1 MRWSRKGIPTPLSTA
16 WGPTPAAAP
25 PWQRR
30 RPCAPAAIREK
41 ARRIAAHLLEAAEE
55 GIVWEERRFI
65 VQGVPGKS
73 VTFPQ
78 VAFAAYTNL
87 PPAMEP
93 GPEAVYYYG
102 PPNLTFPFGTYACV
116 KGLDR

>member
-1 MRWSRKGIPTPLSTA
+1 M
-16 WGPTPAAAP
+16 
-25 PWQRR
+25 
-30 RPCAPAAIREK
+30 
-41 ARRIAAHLLEAAEE
+41 
-55 GIVWEERRFI
+55 
-65 VQGVPGKS
+65 
-73 VTFPQ
+73 TFPQ

-93 GPEAVYYYG
+93 GPEAVYYHG